1 MTEQQQRSM
10 KMNEGERLTLKAVL
24 DDGTEVEVMV
34 EFVGGSYGGWVKT
47 DVRSYRFDGTTLT
60 GSSQTSV
67 CAFTDISQHISG
79 HNARDVSLF
88 KDGKVRRV
96 HYDLS
101 TDRPRKV

>member
-24 DDGTEVEVMV
+24 DDGTEVEVEV
-34 EFVGGSYGGWVKT
+34 ELVAGPYGGWVKT
-47 DVRSYRFDGTTLT
+47 EVRSYRFDGTTLT
-60 GSSQTSV
+60 DSSHASV
-67 CAFTDISQHISG
+67 SAFTDTSQHITG

-88 KDGKVRRV
+88 KDGKVRKV